1 MKRLITPASIATPAS
16 SYNHAVLVR
25 NPESTLYMAGQ
36 LGERPD
42 GTISDDFAKQ
52 ARQIWVNIKTI
63 LSEAEMDVGDLVK
76 IVSYL
81 VGERHIRPYVAVHR
95 EAVGQHMPPWTL
107 VVVAGLGSPK
117 YLVEVEAVAAR

>member
-1 MKRLITPASIATPAS
+1 MKRLITPASLAAPAS

-42 GTISDDFAKQ
+42 GTISDDFTEQ
-52 ARQIWVNIKTI
+52 ARQIWTNIKTI
-63 LSEAEMDVGDLVK
+63 LSEATMDLGDIVK
-76 IVSYL
+76 VVSYL
-81 VGERHIRPYVAVHR
+81 VGEQHIRPYVAAHR
-95 EAVGQHMPPWTL
+95 EALGPHLPPWTL
-107 VVVAGLGSPK
+107 VVVAALGSPK

>member
-1 MKRLITPASIATPAS
+1 MNRPINPASIAAPAS

-25 NPESTLYMAGQ
+25 RPESTLYMSGQ

-42 GTISDDFAKQ
+42 GTISDDFSEQ
-52 ARQIWVNIKTI
+52 ARQIWTNIKTI
-63 LSEAEMDVGDLVK
+63 LSEAGMDVGDLVK

-81 VGERHIRPYVAVHR
+81 VGEQHIRPYVAAHR
-95 EAVGQHMPPWTL
+95 EALGPHMPPWTL
-107 VVVAGLGSPK
+107 VVVAALGSPK

>member
-1 MKRLITPASIATPAS
+1 MKHLITPASIAAPAS

-42 GTISDDFAKQ
+42 GTISDDFTEQ
-52 ARQIWVNIKTI
+52 ARHIKTI
-63 LSEAEMDVGDLVK
+63 LSEAKMDIGDIVK
-76 IVSYL
+76 VVSYL
-81 VGERHIRPYVAVHR
+81 VGERHIRPYVAAHR
-95 EAVGQHMPPWTL
+95 EALGPHLPPWTL
-107 VVVAGLGSPK
+107 VVVAALGSPK